1 MQHGLM
7 TRLTPRGM
15 WRGIAVWKCAGR
27 RWPLALLVHSALVCA
42 AIPAQRIVDPEVVD
56 VRTAGSW
63 QLGEA
68 YGSYRV
74 VISNIGQ
81 EHATTQVRF
90 EWIDYSGR
98 SGAPVRVARTE
109 ILHDAFL
116 GDLRIDSI
124 SVDQGGVTVSIGGET
139 GHEEKYIC
147 RVTLH
152 PMGIYSKSEGC

>member
-1 MQHGLM
+1 
-7 TRLTPRGM
+7 
-15 WRGIAVWKCAGR
+15 
-27 RWPLALLVHSALVCA
+27 LALLVHSALVCA